1 MKKPLCTWRLTP
13 ISNNSDLWTL
23 SNHRGEVWVRAHDA
37 LEARGLTAERF
48 RVHVRTYDG
57 RSGMESPWY
66 MRELAS
72 CEVDPD
78 PRFDSIE
85 IPCVLHAAPNRR
97 PAANAPFGEPQ
108 TEIRVLDPSAD
119 SAPVSPDVV
128 AFDIRQAIVSFLV
141 AKKTDMP
148 GRWLDVYVAES
159 ADESA
164 SYIIIPARKLRGLI
178 AEELSPLLGRT
189 LNREEASWLV
199 YEEEIHDLL
208 RGGDAKLSMPKVV

>member
-1 MKKPLCTWRLTP
+1 
-13 ISNNSDLWTL
+13 
-23 SNHRGEVWVRAHDA
+23 
-37 LEARGLTAERF
+37 
-48 RVHVRTYDG
+48 
-57 RSGMESPWY
+57 MESPWY

-85 IPCVLHAAPNRR
+85 IPCVLHSAPNRR

-108 TEIRVLDPSAD
+108 TEIRVLDPLAD

-159 ADESA
+159 ADDRA